1 MNSLLL
7 ALALASAPTPET
19 RPEVPYFP
27 PAFVLPTVSC
37 GDTAP
42 ATRISIL
49 DDFAARWYSAH
60 LAAAQEPSLY
70 FASTRKAG
78 PVGAVVRFT
87 WLRSFHAPVFVRVD
101 GLGTSRVRLVAKQLS
116 GKGGY
121 APGSI
126 TKSLVR
132 RLTPDENRSVQSA
145 LMRTGVLSMP
155 SRNCDIGVDG
165 AQWIIEAVNRKGYHF
180 VDRQSP
186 TSGGDYEMG
195 LVLLRL
201 TGWQF
206 QPVY

>member
-1 MNSLLL
+1 M
-7 ALALASAPTPET
+7 
-19 RPEVPYFP
+19 
-27 PAFVLPTVSC
+27 
-37 GDTAP
+37 
-42 ATRISIL
+42 
-49 DDFAARWYSAH
+49 
-60 LAAAQEPSLY
+60 
-70 FASTRKAG
+70 
-78 PVGAVVRFT
+78 VRFT

-101 GLGTSRVRLVAKQLS
+101 GLGTSKVRLVAKQLS

-132 RLTPDENRSVQSA
+132 RLTPDEIRTVQSA
-145 LMRTGVLSMP
+145 LMKTGVLSMS

-165 AQWIIEAVNRKGYHF
+165 AQWIIEAVNRQGYHF
-180 VDRQSP
+180 VDRLSP